1 MTCPLCKK
9 EKLTHWYYEG
19 PEFWIADC
27 ITCNIPMLVWNEHVK
42 DTPKE
47 KKEEL
52 VKFVK
57 KHFGDQVKIRWR
69 MNKIK
74 DHFHFHIENVPE
86 DKLHKLVIKDLQLRP
101 EDVEVITEKV
111 FPKVSTGLYLVEP
124 HGQYIYEGKKKLIV
138 KSKKFKDHIREDL
151 LLVSG
156 PIAYGIINLQEP
168 FEIKTLEEFNELK
181 DDHLITKEE
190 YKKWNWSLP
199 LYGYKFS
206 FKKFTKPIPVK
217 VPKGVQVFF
226 QVKDLKTIKQLD
238 LKDLIYLHAYVH
250 SLNKEYEDIWCKLHY
265 EIALEMLH
273 RGLYHSGDTICD
285 RVVEL
290 IKDWRTY
297 DPSKVRDEVLRDDWR
312 IVHAWMKRVCREG
325 KRFTSPQFKDLTLE
339 EQKKVIMDLR
349 EKIRKE
355 MMKRGWRPKEELI
368 ELPKGFEVSD
378 IDIKFVNKLSNEEL
392 EDLWK
397 WLHDKWRKE
406 YPDRNTPEDYVNAN
420 IFIQIERWKRG
431 LIDIDYVDKDELDKA
446 SRYAW
451 QEYGSPSQPLEDYI
465 SLEEVIK
472 AIRETGIIPVK
483 GQPYGAYL
491 VGRIV
496 NEGKIPKDHDIDIV
510 FRQRPDPR
518 LIIALKQ
525 NLPEWISKRL
535 HVVFDPSGPGI
546 GYSVP
551 VYGYSLNPL
560 PSSLMKKGFG
570 PFRLD
575 ELKVG
580 RRIIGVKPKSGI
592 LKYEFFTTKDSWEK
606 WGSKHI
612 QNGIFV
618 EEKVDGRRVQIHID
632 QNNNVKLLTEDTG
645 RDVSYTFKNIVNELK
660 DLNIPNSI
668 LDGEIT
674 LWTIEKIEGK
684 NARSKREIS
693 KLIPREDWAFPGKY
707 DEFLD
712 KHSILVIYDIM
723 KLKGKDLVDLPYQT
737 RRQEY
742 TKIIPKTCKYIDY
755 TRGELVRNM
764 GQYFKI
770 VNKYRGVS
778 GSEGVVMKD
787 IQFKYPV
794 KYSGESRTEDMSK
807 IKNLKEI
814 DVIVLGIKQKKTK
827 EGRPLPSYMY
837 ESYVWIPDKEV
848 PNWAPEEIKEY
859 KGKKYLKIGM
869 SYSTNVKANIGD
881 IITVMP
887 IEISVEERKGK
898 KYLTWM
904 FPWFKEKRTDKD
916 RPDPL
921 DVALKIAKLGT
932 KPLPEHLT
940 ELDQYIRV
948 DLVKCPYFN
957 DPSICPLLK
966 RFGIRRAYLNLAY
979 VEEEVLKYPIMCPLS
994 RIFKC
999 PYVKPYYYGYVGYYY
1014 DPELSDD
1021 LPINEWSLPKR
1032 LFVSLQGKY
1041 LECPPGEH
1049 EFVMQSHILTS
1060 KFVPKEKKIPEQG
1073 SQHLDWRMSVD
1084 GYLIGWSIV
1093 GGNVKNQIT
1102 PKRLMENI
1110 AKGFRT
1116 ETKARQPKVWLFK
1129 EKPVS
1134 KKEEWSPG
1142 EEEPAMYDVLVGK
1155 GEPRGKMFVFTRGK
1169 VIFGVQK
1176 VYFHEYF
1183 LKDNRY
1189 FKDWTR
1195 IVVRAIK
1202 GPRLD
1207 PRTKEPVKGT
1217 TEMFWRTM
1225 IPKDQKPYALSKR
1238 AIEKKYK
1245 PPSNNKY
1252 PFPKEWAK
1260 KNWPKEFERYEEY
1273 LKGLKLE
1280 LSNIKYTLSMH
1291 SWKGP
1296 LHVRGIPRRSW
1307 YLFLDD
1313 KGSGSVRTFRLEDVP
1328 PFAEKILAW
1337 NEGRDNRKYLDWEG
1351 KTRPMSRFNPNKE
1364 LKGEMK
1370 ILEKGSVSYSSVT
1383 EDKIEIILLDF
1394 GKGKIFSGKW
1404 TLIQEDPDSDAYVL
1418 SKTKKLSR
1426 SFPFVYHKHCIR
1438 RKDNCHYDIRIKK
1451 DNYLDEFNLYDNII
1465 EKKEVKAHRKTCS
1478 DIKDWFIKE
1487 GKEVFR
1493 KVGYLPTWVTV
1504 LDTGIVEIIEDNPD
1518 FISMKIEGKKIKG
1531 FWVAKKE
1538 GRGYKNWIFKKEKG
1552 PIGLSTGNPKSGEY
1566 YKPFRIEEKKTW
1578 DHFDVYLYDPKE
1590 FTRSEPSSKAKKY
1603 LDIEI
1608 PSGVLIYIGLYPIPG
1623 KIHHARVMMVRF
1635 KKDKWSKEEAI
1646 NWIKSKDLHK
1656 WNGVMIRE

>member
-1 MTCPLCKK
+1 
-9 EKLTHWYYEG
+9 
-19 PEFWIADC
+19 
-27 ITCNIPMLVWNEHVK
+27 MLVWNKHVK
-42 DTPKE
+42 DIPKE

-52 VKFVK
+52 VRFVK
-57 KHFGDQVKIRWR
+57 KHFGDQVEIRWK

-86 DKLHKLVIKDLQLRP
+86 DKLHKYIIKELQLTP
-101 EDVEVITEKV
+101 TDVESITEKR
-111 FPKVSTGLYLVEP
+111 FAKISTGLYLVEP
-124 HGQYIYEGKKKLIV
+124 HGKNIYEGKKTLIV
-138 KSKKFKDHIREDL
+138 KSKKFKDHIKEDL

-156 PIAYGIINLQEP
+156 HVAYGVINLQEP
-168 FEIKTLEEFNELK
+168 FEIKNMEEFKKLK
-181 DDHLITKEE
+181 NKHLITQEE
-190 YKKWNWSLP
+190 FKKWKWSFP
-199 LYGYKFS
+199 LYGYT
-206 FKKFTKPIPVK
+206 FTFNKMIRPVPVK
-217 VPKGVQVFF
+217 VPQGVQVFF
-226 QVKDLKTIKQLD
+226 KVTDLKTLKKAN
-238 LKDLIYLHAYVH
+238 LKDLSFLHAYVH
-250 SLNKEYEDIWCKLHY
+250 SLHKEFEDIWCQLHSM
-265 EIALEMLH
+265 IALEMLN
-273 RGLYHSGDTICD
+273 RGMYHSGETICD

-297 DPSKVRDEVLRDDWR
+297 DPSKIRDDVLRDDWR
-312 IVHAWMKRVCREG
+312 IVHAWMKKVCKEG
-325 KRFTSPQFKDLTLE
+325 KRFTSSQFKDLTLE
-339 EQKKVIMDLR
+339 EQKKVIKDLR

-355 MMKRGWRPKEELI
+355 MLKRGWSPKTELVD
-368 ELPKGFEVSD
+368 LPEGFEVTD
-378 IDIKFVNKLSNEEL
+378 IDVEFVNKLSNKDL
-392 EDLWK
+392 QDLWK
-397 WLHDKWRKE
+397 WLHNKWKKDH
-406 YPDRNTPEDYVNAN
+406 PDRDTPEDYVNAN

-431 LIDIDYVDKDELDKA
+431 LIDIDYEDKDDLDKA

-451 QEYGSPSQPLEDYI
+451 QEYGTPKLEDTI
-465 SLEEVIK
+465 TINEVIK
-472 AIRETGIIPVK
+472 AIKQTGVIPVK

-496 NEGKIPKDHDIDIV
+496 NEGEIPKDHDIDIV

-525 NLPEWISKRL
+525 NLPEWLGKRV

-551 VYGYSLNPL
+551 IYGYALNPL
-560 PSSLMKKGFG
+560 PSDLMKRGFG

-575 ELKVG
+575 ELKIG

-592 LKYEFFTTKDSWEK
+592 MKYEFFNTKDSWK
-606 WGSKHI
+606 NWGSRHI
-612 QNGIFV
+612 QNGIFI
-618 EEKVDGRRVQIHID
+618 EEKVDGRRVQVHID
-632 QNNNVKLLTEDTG
+632 ENNNVKLLTEDTG
-645 RDVSYTFKNIVNELK
+645 RDVSYTFKNIVKELK
-660 DLNIPNSI
+660 DLNISNSI

-674 LWTIEKIEGK
+674 LWASNIQGK

-693 KLIPREDWAFPGKY
+693 KLVPRDDWAFPGKY

-712 KHSILVIYDIM
+712 SHGVLVIYDIM
-723 KLKGKDLVDLPYQT
+723 KLKGKDLVDQPYKV
-737 RRQEY
+737 RREEY
-742 TKIIPKTCKYIDY
+742 SKIIPKSCKYIDI
-755 TRGELVRNM
+755 TRGDLVKNM
-764 GQYFKI
+764 GQFFKI
-770 VNKYRGVS
+770 VNKYRAVN

-787 IQFKYPV
+787 LQFKYPV
-794 KYSGESRTEDMSK
+794 KYSGESRTEDMCK

-827 EGRPLPSYMY
+827 EGRLLPTYMY
-837 ESYVWIPDKEV
+837 ESYVWLPEKEV
-848 PNWAPEEIKEY
+848 SNWDPNHIKEY
-859 KGKKYLKIGM
+859 QGKKYLRIGM
-869 SYSTNVKANIGD
+869 SYSTNVKAKIGD

-887 IEISVEERKGK
+887 VLINVEERKGK
-898 KYLTWM
+898 KYLSWM
-904 FPWFKEKRTDKD
+904 FPFFKEKRTDKD
-916 RPDPL
+916 KPDPL

-940 ELDQYIRV
+940 ELEDYIRIEM
-948 DLVKCPYFN
+948 DKCPYFN
-957 DPSICPLLK
+957 DLSICPLLK
-966 RFGIRRAYLNLAY
+966 RFGLKRAYMNLAY
-979 VEEEVLKYPIMCPLS
+979 IEEEVLKYPVMCPLA

-999 PYVKPYYYGYVGYYY
+999 RYLKSYYYGFVGYQY
-1014 DPELSDD
+1014 DPALSDD
-1021 LPINEWSLPKR
+1021 NIIEEWSLPKS

-1060 KFVPKEKKIPEQG
+1060 KFVPKVKKIPEQG
-1073 SQHLDWRMSVD
+1073 SQHLDWRMSVN

-1102 PKRLMENI
+1102 PKRLLENI

-1116 ETKARQPKVWLFK
+1116 ETKARQPKMWLFK
-1129 EKPVS
+1129 DKSIS
-1134 KKEEWSPG
+1134 KKEDWSPG

-1183 LKDNRY
+1183 LKDNKY

-1252 PFPKEWAK
+1252 PFPKKWAK
-1260 KNWPKEFERYEEY
+1260 KNWPKEFQRYEEY

-1328 PFAEKILAW
+1328 PFAKRILAW
-1337 NEGRDNRKYLDWEG
+1337 NEGRDNRKYLEWEG
-1351 KTRPMSRFNPNKE
+1351 KTKPKSRFNPNKE

-1370 ILEKGSVSYSSVT
+1370 ILDKGSVSYSTSK
-1383 EDKIEIILLDF
+1383 ENGIEIIVLNF

-1404 TLIQEDPDSDAYVL
+1404 ILTQEDPDSDAYVL
-1418 SKTKKLSR
+1418 SKEKELTR
-1426 SFPFVYHKHCIR
+1426 SYPFVYHKHCI
-1438 RKDNCHYDIRIKK
+1438 KTKNNCHYDIRIKK
-1451 DNYLDEFNLYDNII
+1451 NNYLDEFNLYGDII

-1478 DIKDWFIKE
+1478 EVKEWFIKE
-1487 GKEVFR
+1487 GKEVFK
-1493 KVGYLPTWVTV
+1493 KVAYLPTWITV
-1504 LDTGIVEIIEDNPD
+1504 LDSGTIEIIEDNPD
-1518 FISMKIEGKKIKG
+1518 FLSMNIHGKKIKG
-1531 FWVAKKE
+1531 FWIAKK
-1538 GRGYKNWIFKKEKG
+1538 GGKGYKNWIFKKEKG
-1552 PIGLSTGNPKSGEY
+1552 PIGLSTGNPKSGQY
-1566 YKPFRIEEKKTW
+1566 YKPFKIEEKSTW

-1590 FTRSEPSSKAKKY
+1590 FTRTEPSSKTKEY

-1608 PSGVLIYIGLYPIPG
+1608 PSGVSIYIGLYPVPG
-1623 KIHHARVMMVRF
+1623 KLHHVRVMMVRF
-1635 KKDKWSKEEAI
+1635 KKDKFSKEEAI
-1646 NWIKSKDLHK
+1646 NWIKSNNLHT
-1656 WNGVMIRE
+1656 WNGVMKRE